1 MDPEQATQVKN
12 HFTERFKELKE
23 AYDNLMD
30 TLQIDIATLGWL
42 LFAAA
47 GASSLMTLVVLG
59 LIGHFY
65 LGPKI
70 ERKVD
75 RRLEDGANQLE
86 ERLRKRFVDL
96 LTGRSRDVIRNSAR
110 DLARGMGLIG
120 NRRPDEDD
128 LGE

>member
-1 MDPEQATQVKN
+1 ME
-12 HFTERFKELKE
+12 
-23 AYDNLMD
+23 

-47 GASSLMTLVVLG
+47 GASSLLTLILLG

-65 LGPKI
+65 LGPRI

-75 RRLEDGANQLE
+75 RRLEEGANRLE
-86 ERLRKRFVDL
+86 ERLRKRIVDL
-96 LTGRSRDVIRNSAR
+96 LTGRSREVIRNSAR

-120 NRRPDEDD
+120 SRRPDDD
-128 LGE
+128 DDRGE

>member
-1 MDPEQATQVKN
+1 
-12 HFTERFKELKE
+12 
-23 AYDNLMD
+23 MD

-47 GASSLMTLVVLG
+47 GASSLLTLVVLG

-96 LTGRSRDVIRNSAR
+96 LTGRSRDVIRNGAR
-110 DLARGMGLIG
+110 DLARVMGLIG

>member
-1 MDPEQATQVKN
+1 
-12 HFTERFKELKE
+12 
-23 AYDNLMD
+23 MD

-47 GASSLMTLVVLG
+47 GASSLLTLVVLG

-110 DLARGMGLIG
+110 DLACGMGLIG

>member
-1 MDPEQATQVKN
+1 
-12 HFTERFKELKE
+12 
-23 AYDNLMD
+23 MD

-47 GASSLMTLVVLG
+47 GASSLLTLVVLG

-96 LTGRSRDVIRNSAR
+96 LT
-110 DLARGMGLIG
+110 
-120 NRRPDEDD
+120 
-128 LGE
+128 